1 MGLHDGHRK
10 RLIQRFLEEGLD
22 SFEPHNVLELLLFYA
37 IPRKDTNE
45 LAHRL
50 IDTFGCLNGVFDAP
64 FEALIQ
70 VEGVGENTAALLK
83 LMPQLTRTYFTG
95 TREETV
101 LDSAAKAAAYF
112 VPHFIGRTEE
122 VVQLVCVDAKSR
134 ITAHQIIHR
143 GSVNVAEANI
153 RKIANIALHN
163 NAVGV
168 ILAHNHPGGIAL
180 PSPEDI
186 ATTRNIKSALQ
197 PMGILLM
204 DHIIVAGEESVSMA
218 LSGVDF

>member
-50 IDTFGCLNGVFDAP
+50 IDTFGSLNGVFDAP
-64 FEALIQ
+64 MEALMQ
-70 VEGVGENTAALLK
+70 VDGVGENTAALLK
-83 LMPQLTRTYFTG
+83 LMPQLTRTYLTG
-95 TREETV
+95 AQKEV
-101 LDSAAKAAAYF
+101 ILDHAEKAAAYF
-112 VPHFIGRTEE
+112 IPYFVGRTEE

-134 ITAHQIIHR
+134 VTSHQIIHR
-143 GSVNVAEANI
+143 GSINVAEANI
-153 RKIANIALHN
+153 RKIANVALHN
-163 NAVGV
+163 NAAGI

-186 ATTRNIKSALQ
+186 ATTSAIKAALQ
-197 PMGILLM
+197 PMGIVLM
-204 DHIIVAGEESVSMA
+204 DHIIVAGEESISMA

>member
-22 SFEPHNVLELLLFYA
+22 GFEPHNILELLLFYA

-50 IDTFGCLNGVFDAP
+50 IDAFGSLNGVFDAP
-64 FEALIQ
+64 YEALMQ

-83 LMPQLTRTYFTG
+83 LMPQLTRVYFTG
-95 TREETV
+95 IREETV
-101 LDSAAKAAAYF
+101 LDSADKAAAYF
-112 VPHFIGRTEE
+112 VPYFIGQTEE
-122 VVQLVCVDAKSR
+122 VVRMVCVDAKSR

-186 ATTRNIKSALQ
+186 VTTRNIKSALQ
-197 PMGILLM
+197 PMGIVLM
-204 DHIIVAGEESVSMA
+204 DHIIVAGEDSVSMA